1 MALSVAARKRRYI
14 NSLQAL
20 ISFAT
25 EESGRMLTTNP
36 IPEPAS
42 LEVVHELF
50 DTVRRCRSAYAKE
63 LTLDN
68 ILGDKE

>member
-20 ISFAT
+20 VSFAT
-25 EESGRMLTTNP
+25 EESGRMLTNNP
-36 IPEPAS
+36 TSEPAS
-42 LEVVHELF
+42 WQVVQDMF

-68 ILGDKE
+68 ILRDKE